1 MRSLRFTSLYSLNL
15 SYKTFIRRN
24 FHKKCN
30 NLQISSNSVLTI
42 LRYQNFGWSEFA
54 SLVKWSNRYK
64 IYRTRCYSQNNAN
77 RITLRLLVLPQFE
90 IKVLDIVSSLC
101 FASLFFLQNLEFKTA
116 GTRNY
121 LQNAADCI
129 CWAMLVCLYF
139 NIKVLDKVSSLRYG
153 SLRSDNL
160 ECRYILEQ
168 TNTVKMQQTAYR

>member
-1 MRSLRFTSLYSLNL
+1 MTQFPSKCGNLHVSSYSV
-15 SYKTFIRRN
+15 S
-24 FHKKCN
+24 
-30 NLQISSNSVLTI
+30 TI
-42 LRYQNFGWSEFA
+42 LRYQNFRWSEFA

-77 RITLRLLVLPQFE
+77 HITLRLLVLPQFE

-101 FASLFFLQNLEFKTA
+101 FASLFLQNLECKTA

-129 CWAMLVCLYF
+129 CSAMLVCLYF

-160 ECRYILEQ
+160 ECRYILEN